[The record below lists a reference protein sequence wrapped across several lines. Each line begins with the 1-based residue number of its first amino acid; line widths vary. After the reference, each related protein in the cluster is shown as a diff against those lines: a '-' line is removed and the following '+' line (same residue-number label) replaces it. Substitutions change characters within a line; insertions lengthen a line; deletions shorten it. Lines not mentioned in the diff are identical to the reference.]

1 VTVGSGEWTR
11 ALVAAHGGTVRA
23 YVARRVD
30 AADVDDVVTEVFV
43 VAWRR
48 AEDVPVDD
56 GARAYLLAIA
66 RRVLANQHRGTQRRL
81 RLVRKVEEHAPRR
94 VVVPADDEHAEVH
107 AALERLRPD
116 DREILR
122 LAAWEDLSTSEIG
135 VVLGC
140 SAANAAVRL
149 SRARSRFREVL
160 QEVDPSWTS
169 KAVRRA

>member
-1 VTVGSGEWTR
+1 
-11 ALVAAHGGTVRA
+11 
-23 YVARRVD
+23 
-30 AADVDDVVTEVFV
+30 VVL
-43 VAWRR
+43 
-48 AEDVPVDD
+48 P
-56 GARAYLLAIA
+56 G
-66 RRVLANQHRGTQRRL
+66 
-81 RLVRKVEEHAPRR
+81 
-94 VVVPADDEHAEVH
+94 DDEHAEVR

-149 SRARSRFREVL
+149 SRARSRFRQVL